1 MRLCMDARKS
11 LRLCGHAQPSM
22 LRTLGAKGE
31 PKLLHGMARGVVVG
45 NTRARASP
53 GVQNRRVVA
62 PTEVTADGRQRLAR
76 QLTGKIHGHLARPG
90 DTGSPGGGEELLA

>member
-1 MRLCMDARKS
+1 MQGSLSGCPVMRSRQCSGLW
-11 LRLCGHAQPSM
+11 G
-22 LRTLGAKGE
+22 TKGE
-31 PKLLHGMARGVVVG
+31 PKLLHGTARGIVVG

-76 QLTGKIHGHLARPG
+76 QLAGKIHGHLARPG